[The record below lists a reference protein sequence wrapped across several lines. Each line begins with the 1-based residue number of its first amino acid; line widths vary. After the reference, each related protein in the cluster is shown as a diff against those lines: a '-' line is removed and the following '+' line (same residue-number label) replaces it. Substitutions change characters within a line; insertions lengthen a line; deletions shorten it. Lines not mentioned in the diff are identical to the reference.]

1 MKYYAVIDTNVL
13 VSAMLKGGSAP
24 WQVLKEALD
33 GCIIPLLNGE
43 ILNEYTE
50 VLLRK
55 KFGFSHDTVI
65 KLVSEFPKR
74 AIFIDAKPTH
84 ESLPDPDD
92 AVFYEVVMTAQ
103 DKENAYLV
111 TGNLKHYPVKS
122 FIVTP
127 REMLEIIQN
136 DKK

>member
-13 VSAMLKGGSAP
+13 VSAMLKEGSAP
-24 WQVLKEALD
+24 WLIVKEALD
-33 GCIIPLLNGE
+33 GCITPLLNGE
-43 ILNEYTE
+43 ILSEYGE

-55 KFGFSHDTVI
+55 KFGFSESAVSR
-65 KLVSEFPKR
+65 LVTELPKR
-74 AIFIDAKPTH
+74 AIFINAEPTQ
-84 ESLPDPDD
+84 EILPDPDD
-92 AVFYEVVMTAQ
+92 TVFYEVVMSAQ

-111 TGNLKHYPVKS
+111 TGNLKHFPEKS

-136 DKK
+136 NKS